1 MNKMY
6 DHFLHQT
13 AVIKTTTEALEMQ
26 SMACDSYNNVLGIA
40 MGDTV
45 LIIWTYSLLPYV

>member
-6 DHFLHQT
+6 DHLLHQT

-45 LIIWTYSLLPYV
+45 MSIWTYSLLPYV